1 MHCPFCSSSQIAVT
15 NSRPTMEQSQVWR
28 RRKCLDCNELFTTH
42 EVIDLTHLVV
52 VKSSGKKEKYSRVKL
67 YSGIYNA
74 TVSSRPTERQ
84 KLVERITQSVE
95 KQILHL
101 KQKEIESQTIGE
113 IVLITLQ
120 KLSPGAF
127 LAFLTYYKNITTKAQ
142 IKRELKNYLK

>member
-1 MHCPFCSSSQIAVT
+1 MQCPFCSSSQIAVT

-52 VKSSGKKEKYSRVKL
+52 IKSSGKKEKYSRVKL

-101 KQKEIESQTIGE
+101 KQKEIESKTIGE
-113 IVLITLQ
+113 IVLTTL
-120 KLSPGAF
+120 KKYSPGAF
-127 LAFLTYYKNITTKAQ
+127 LAFLTYYKNITTEAQ
-142 IKRELKNYLK
+142 IKRELKKYLK